1 MSRHPL
7 RIGLAALLAAAGCSH
22 LGSSTGPVAIQLVL
36 PSRLELEVN
45 DTLQLQAFALDENGD
60 SIGSPIVWRAG
71 DTTIAVDST
80 TGRLTAL
87 YAGTIGRVQARS
99 GTLVSDVVTF
109 STFVRADTIVV
120 DSTADTTTV
129 LSGDSVS
136 AALVAS
142 IRSFVTDTG
151 IFNRRL
157 TYAIVSPTDSSV
169 TLDGGALVASV
180 STASDGT
187 PAAPVHVHKTAAPA
201 PDSAV
206 VTVSAQ
212 RPSGT
217 AVPGSG
223 QRFVVHFQ
231 P

>member
-1 MSRHPL
+1 MNHRTFAA
-7 RIGLAALLAAAGCSH
+7 GLAVLLAAAGCSH
-22 LGSSTGPVAIQLVL
+22 LGNGTGPVSIQLRL
-36 PSRLELEVN
+36 PGRLELEVN
-45 DTLQLQAFALDENGD
+45 DTLQLDAFALDENGD
-60 SIGSPIVWRAG
+60 SIGSPIIWRAG

-80 TGRLTAL
+80 TGRATAL
-87 YAGTIGRVQARS
+87 YSGTTGRVQARS

-109 STFVRADTIVV
+109 STFLRSDTIAI

-136 AALVAS
+136 APLVAS
-142 IRSFVTDTG
+142 VRSFVTDSG

-157 TYAIVSPTDSSV
+157 TFTITSPVDSSV
-169 TLDGGALVASV
+169 TLDGGALATTV

-187 PAAPVHVHKTAAPA
+187 PAAPVHVHKTAAIA
-201 PDSAV
+201 PDSV
-206 VTVSAQ
+206 IVTVSAQ

-223 QRFVVHFQ
+223 QQFIVHIQ